1 MALKEVKNVTKVSWP
16 VVGSVVVG
24 LVAFGGIMYAIN
36 RAPRNAVTAPVKD
49 AAQAIR

>member
-24 LVAFGGIMYAIN
+24 IAAFGAVMWAI
-36 RAPRNAVTAPVKD
+36 RKAPNNAITAPVKD
-49 AAQAIR
+49 AAQAIG